1 MKRFFAALAAFLVAS
16 IMIMPV
22 QAFAADSNHPSRVVD
37 DGNLLSEAEEN
48 NLKTLVDE
56 ISERQH
62 MDVVIVTVN
71 GIGDSKNIRAF
82 ADDYYDYNGY
92 GVGMSG
98 DRSGILLVVDCE
110 SGERYLSL
118 RGDAIKA
125 ISDDETAEIASRV
138 KPKLENGDFAD
149 AFTTY
154 ANMCDRYMTSYRN
167 SLKFPFV
174 RNLLISLGIALII
187 ALIVTSTMRG
197 QLKSVRANNLASDY
211 VVPGSLNVEQ
221 SYEIYLYSKVN
232 AVSRSNNNDS
242 GGSKTHTS
250 SSGATHSGRSF

>member
-16 IMIMPV
+16 LMIMPV
-22 QAFAADSNHPSRVVD
+22 QAFAADSNHPGRVVD
-37 DGNLLSEAEEN
+37 DGDILSEAEEN
-48 NLKTLVDE
+48 NLKKLVDE

-62 MDVVIVTVN
+62 MDVAIVTVN

-92 GVGMSG
+92 GEGMSG
-98 DRSGILLVVDCE
+98 DRSGILFVVDCE
-110 SGERYLSL
+110 SGEKYLTL

-125 ISDDETAEIASRV
+125 ISDSETAEIESRI
-138 KPKLENGDFAD
+138 KPKMEDGDFAD

-154 ANMCDRYMTSYRN
+154 ANMCDKYMTGYRN

-174 RNLLISLGIALII
+174 RNLLISLVIALII
-187 ALIVTSTMRG
+187 GLIVTGSMKG

-211 VVPGSLNVEQ
+211 VVPGSLTVDE
-221 SYEIYLYSKVN
+221 SYEIYLYSKVKV
-232 AVSRSNNNDS
+232 VSRSNNNDS